1 MATLGQDIP
10 DIEVSV
16 PENAVDRIEVIEVGD
31 AVEVAVTQKVSEIKV
46 TSETGSTTAVAGK
59 KVASSV
65 FTAKAEKGDTSTIA
79 FNTTKVNESEI
90 VVKGKGDGVLNVNT
104 GRFNN
109 SSVTFK
115 KKSADS
121 VQFNNG
127 VEVRNA
133 TIDGGKGADT
143 ITFKENSIIKG
154 TNEITLGKG
163 KDILDLPDNK
173 SGKGSIV
180 VTDLSKKDTVEI
192 GDESIKGKDILSGE
206 VELPSYIEIQG
217 LD

>member
-10 DIEVSV
+10 DIEITV
-16 PENAVDRIEVIEVGD
+16 PEEIADRVEIVEIGD
-31 AVEVAVTQKVSEIKV
+31 AIEVAVTAQVSDLNV
-46 TSETGSTTAVAGK
+46 TAQTGSTTAVVGK
-59 KVASSV
+59 QVSDST
-65 FTAKAEKGDTSTIA
+65 FSAKAEKGDSSSVV
-79 FNTTKVNESEI
+79 FETTKVQDTNI
-90 VVKGKGDGVLNVNT
+90 VVKGKGDGVVNVNT

-109 SSVTFK
+109 NSIEFK

-143 ITFKENSIIKG
+143 ITFKENTVIKG

-163 KDILDLPDNK
+163 KDVLELPANK

-180 VTDLSKKDTVEI
+180 VTDLSKKDSIKI
-192 GDESIKGKDILSGE
+192 GDETFKGKDILNGN
-206 VELPSYIEIQG
+206 VELPNYIEIQG